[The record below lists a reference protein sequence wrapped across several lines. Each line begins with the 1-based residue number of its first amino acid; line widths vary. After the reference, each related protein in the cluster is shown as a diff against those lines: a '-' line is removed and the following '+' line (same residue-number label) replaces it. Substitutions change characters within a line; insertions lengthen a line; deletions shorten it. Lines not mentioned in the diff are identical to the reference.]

1 MSRLRACL
9 TTPRLLRGTRHGTST
24 HWPEGQDAPHRDLR
38 SSTPMHRTEHL
49 LATAWSGKPRPKG
62 DKGQVLSSLVAVVA
76 VVAVVGGLL
85 VLFGTR
91 GHESSADEPKGT
103 STPKPS
109 AKPSG
114 GPSTIVASVPPRKT
128 TSAPTTAP
136 TTTAPTTVP
145 TPVPTQ
151 PPATQPTTIPTAERP
166 AAEVY
171 NNTPRKG
178 LADQVAGRA
187 RQAGWTVSGVD
198 NWHGKVVESTVYYPP
213 GMVQAANQ
221 LARDLGVGRTKPA
234 LDNMKK
240 DRLTVILTSDYTG

>member
-1 MSRLRACL
+1 MR
-9 TTPRLLRGTRHGTST
+9 
-24 HWPEGQDAPHRDLR
+24 
-38 SSTPMHRTEHL
+38 
-49 LATAWSGKPRPKG
+49 RPKG
-62 DKGQVLSSLVAVVA
+62 DKGQVLSSLVAVIA

-114 GPSTIVASVPPRKT
+114 GPSTIVASVPPKKPT
-128 TSAPTTAP
+128 TAPTTAP
-136 TTTAPTTVP
+136 TTVPSATQPTEP
-145 TPVPTQ
+145 TQPTQ
-151 PPATQPTTIPTAERP
+151 PPATRPTTIPAAERP

-187 RQAGWTVSGVD
+187 RQAGWTVTGVD

-240 DRLTVILTSDYTG
+240 DRLTVILTADYTG

>member
-1 MSRLRACL
+1 MS
-9 TTPRLLRGTRHGTST
+9 
-24 HWPEGQDAPHRDLR
+24 
-38 SSTPMHRTEHL
+38 
-49 LATAWSGKPRPKG
+49 RPKG
-62 DKGQVLSSLVAVVA
+62 DHGQVLSSLVAVVA

-91 GHESSADEPKGT
+91 GHDSSADEPKGT

-114 GPSTIVASVPPRKT
+114 GPSTIVASVPPRKP

-136 TTTAPTTVP
+136 ETEPTTAPTTEPTTEPTKTVP
-145 TPVPTQ
+145 TK
-151 PPATQPTTIPTAERP
+151 PPATHPGTIPADQRP

-178 LADQVAGRA
+178 LAEQVAGRA

-198 NWHGKVVESTVYYPP
+198 NWHGKIVESTVY
-213 GMVQAANQ
+213 
-221 LARDLGVGRTKPA
+221 
-234 LDNMKK
+234 
-240 DRLTVILTSDYTG
+240 

>member
-1 MSRLRACL
+1 MS
-9 TTPRLLRGTRHGTST
+9 
-24 HWPEGQDAPHRDLR
+24 
-38 SSTPMHRTEHL
+38 
-49 LATAWSGKPRPKG
+49 RPKG
-62 DKGQVLSSLVAVVA
+62 DQGQVLSSLVAVVA

-91 GHESSADEPKGT
+91 GHDSSADEPKTT

-109 AKPSG
+109 AKPSSG
-114 GPSTIVASVPPRKT
+114 GPSTVGASVPPRKT
-128 TSAPTTAP
+128 TAAPTSEPTAVPTPTDPPAEPPTTA
-136 TTTAPTTVP
+136 
-145 TPVPTQ
+145 PTQ
-151 PPATQPTTIPTAERP
+151 PPATRPTTIPATERP

-198 NWHGKVVESTVYYPP
+198 NWHGKIVESTVYYPP

-221 LARDLGVGRTKPA
+221 LARDLGVARTKPA

-240 DRLTVILTSDYTG
+240 DRLTVILTADYTG

>member
-1 MSRLRACL
+1 MS
-9 TTPRLLRGTRHGTST
+9 
-24 HWPEGQDAPHRDLR
+24 
-38 SSTPMHRTEHL
+38 
-49 LATAWSGKPRPKG
+49 RPKG

-91 GHESSADEPKGT
+91 GQDSSADEPKST

-109 AKPSG
+109 AKPSLG
-114 GPSTIVASVPPRKT
+114 GPSTVGASVPSRKPT
-128 TSAPTTAP
+128 SEPTSEPTSAPTTAP
-136 TTTAPTTVP
+136 TTEPPATQ
-145 TPVPTQ
+145 PTQ

-198 NWHGKVVESTVYYPP
+198 NWHGKIVDSTVYYPP

-221 LARDLGVGRTKPA
+221 LARDLGIARTKPA

-240 DRLTVILTSDYTG
+240 DRLTVILTADYTG